1 MFVSFNIKK
10 QTLDRFNHCPSQIQH
25 VEHYQDISSST
36 LRSSS
41 QKRSL
46 KTTASRNNN
55 NNNYNATGNDNI
67 KLKEVHISFKK
78 ILHFFTII
86 SLSFMSRNFFSFF
99 LFSYFSTRIAQT
111 HAAPAAWLGL
121 PLAPAEAIQLGWV
134 LKEAVSSQLD

>member
-55 NNNYNATGNDNI
+55 NNNYNTTGNDNI

-99 LFSYFSTRIAQT
+99 SFFLLFHENSSNPRCSSSPARSPTSTS
-111 HAAPAAWLGL
+111 G
-121 PLAPAEAIQLGWV
+121 
-134 LKEAVSSQLD
+134 SC

>member
-78 ILHFFTII
+78 ILHF
-86 SLSFMSRNFFSFF
+86 L
-99 LFSYFSTRIAQT
+99 L
-111 HAAPAAWLGL
+111 
-121 PLAPAEAIQLGWV
+121 
-134 LKEAVSSQLD
+134 

>member
-55 NNNYNATGNDNI
+55 NNNYNTTGNDNI

-99 LFSYFSTRIAQT
+99 FFFPTFPREQLKPTLLQQPGQVSHQHQRKLYS
-111 HAAPAAWLGL
+111 
-121 PLAPAEAIQLGWV
+121 LAG
-134 LKEAVSSQLD
+134 S